1 MRGQCFNHLVMPV
14 DHRLIAAL
22 AGATAAL
29 MLALAGCGSAD
40 DASLQTVPATPAA
53 TTTVPAAPRAEPGPA
68 STRPAPP
75 AASPSGS
82 GGSQAPDNSGGT
94 PIQRSPRDFERYCE
108 THPRACED

>member
-1 MRGQCFNHLVMPV
+1 MPFA
-14 DHRLIAAL
+14 HRLIAAA
-22 AGATAAL
+22 AGATTA
-29 MLALAGCGSAD
+29 LALAVAGCGSAD
-40 DASLQTVPATPAA
+40 DASLQTVPSTPAG
-53 TTTVPAAPRAEPGPA
+53 TTTVPAGPPAAPAPA

-94 PIQRSPRDFERYCE
+94 PIQRSPRDFERYCD